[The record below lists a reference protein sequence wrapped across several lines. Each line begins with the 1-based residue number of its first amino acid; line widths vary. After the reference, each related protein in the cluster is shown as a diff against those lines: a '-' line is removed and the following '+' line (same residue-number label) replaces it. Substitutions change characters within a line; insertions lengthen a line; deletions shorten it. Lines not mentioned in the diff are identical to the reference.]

1 MDPLGGGMDN
11 NVVLFGKNVCKNKRI
26 GFHRGGGHV
35 PGTPPLDPPMTT
47 LNLVT
52 IFDQDSIETK
62 SDTSQTLKKTQACPY
77 VENVN
82 STYAYIPLSIQRGII
97 HTKWQQQLSRANAH
111 HLPLDW
117 LRDTMKRQ

>member
-1 MDPLGGGMDN
+1 M
-11 NVVLFGKNVCKNKRI
+11 
-26 GFHRGGGHV
+26 

-52 IFDQDSIETK
+52 IFEQDSIETK

-97 HTKWQQQLSRANAH
+97 HTKWQQQLSRAYAH